1 MILANAVIIN
11 EKFQPVRAD
20 IRVEN
25 GKIAAI
31 GTFAGEE
38 ERFDLSGMT
47 VFPGFID
54 THIHGAA
61 GARISDDSADLAKI
75 TRFEATQGVTSIA
88 ITTASSRFDRLLG
101 QLRASAEAAKQPA
114 GAKIAGI
121 HAEGPFLS
129 LKRKGA
135 MSAEYILPPDPDK
148 LDEMIDAGGGLLRI
162 ITIAPE
168 TDGAAALI
176 RRAAERGLVVSMG
189 HTDADYETAVR
200 AIEAGASRMTH
211 TFNAARGL
219 HHREPGVLG
228 AALTDPRVMCE
239 MICDHVHLHPAIL
252 QLIYTLKG
260 AGGVC
265 MISDSGHAAGWDV
278 TEFTADGVTRYV
290 RNGVVQLADGTIAGS
305 ARTLLDG
312 VKNMLAA
319 GVSAGDVARMASYN
333 PACSLGID
341 ARTGIIAVGR
351 AADFAVLDSDGEIQY
366 TFIDGQCVYN
376 RSQSGGKS

>member
-11 EKFQPVRAD
+11 EEFRPIRAD

-31 GTFAGEE
+31 GTFTDEE
-38 ERFDLSGMT
+38 ERMDLSGMT
-47 VFPGFID
+47 VMPGFID

-61 GARISDDSADLAKI
+61 GVRISDDAADLAAI

-88 ITTASSRFDRLLG
+88 ITTGSSSFENLLG
-101 QLRASAEAAKQPA
+101 QFRAAAAAAKHPD

-121 HAEGPFLS
+121 HAEGPFIS
-129 LKRKGA
+129 QKRKGA
-135 MSAEYILPPDPDK
+135 MTAENLLLPDAEK
-148 LDEMIDAGGGLLRI
+148 MERMLEAGGGLIRI

-168 TDGAAALI
+168 VEGGIALI
-176 RRAAERGLVVSMG
+176 RRAAARGLTVSMG
-189 HTDADYETAVR
+189 HTDADYDTAMR
-200 AIEAGASRMTH
+200 AIDAGASRMTH

-228 AALTDPRVMCE
+228 AALTDSRVICE

-252 QLIYTLKG
+252 QMIYTLKG

-265 MISDSGHAAGWDV
+265 MVSDSGHAAGWNV

-290 RNGVVQLADGTIAGS
+290 RDGVVRLADGTIAGS
-305 ARTLLDG
+305 AKTLLDG
-312 VKNMLAA
+312 VKNLLAA
-319 GVSAGDVARMASYN
+319 GVPAGDVARMASYV
-333 PACSLGID
+333 PACSLHME
-341 ARTGIIAVGR
+341 RETGIIADGR
-351 AADFAVLDSDGEIQY
+351 AADFAVLDAERELRY
-366 TFIDGQCVYN
+366 TFLDGRCVFAH
-376 RSQSGGKS
+376 G